1 MANPQWQD
9 VMRAFFARKSPVILD
24 PVSYREIGVKI
35 FNPASP
41 IRGPSL
47 IYLVIDDESTVANLK
62 DRICEETKID
72 PMDMLLLFCGEALD
86 DTDVVPDD
94 AYEELERGSFEDN
107 LFHPNGGQHSETIIG
122 ARCRKNNPHIV
133 LNL

>member
-41 IRGPSL
+41 GKGPSL
-47 IYLVIDDESTVANLK
+47 IYLVINDKSTVAHLK
-62 DRICEETKID
+62 STLSVEMKIE
-72 PMDMLLLFCGEALD
+72 PTDMLLLFCGEPLD
-86 DTDVVPDD
+86 DTEVVPDD
-94 AYEELERGSFEDN
+94 AYEELERGSFEES
-107 LFHPNGGQHSETIIG
+107 LFHPNG
-122 ARCRKNNPHIV
+122 
-133 LNL
+133 